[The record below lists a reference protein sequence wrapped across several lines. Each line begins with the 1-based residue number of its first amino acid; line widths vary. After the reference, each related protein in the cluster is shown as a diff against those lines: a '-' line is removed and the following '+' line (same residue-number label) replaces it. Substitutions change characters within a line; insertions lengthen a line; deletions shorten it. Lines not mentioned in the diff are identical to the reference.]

1 MRNFL
6 RSIGFIS
13 VLFVLLYGYLVW
25 KNSVSVTT
33 PGQTELAATLENSIQ
48 WLEQNRDLV
57 LSDGNPML
65 WYMVQQAADISD
77 DQRLQRLFEDYEQR
91 YLKNRAINLWRP
103 LFYPGT
109 WIPVRFEDI
118 ASYPD
123 YNLLFMYGITCD
135 AELGQV
141 PEIAVQTDAAF
152 CDRHLLRPGCVTH
165 QMMGIRLLQR
175 SSCGDAAQLDD
186 TVQQL
191 QQRIRR
197 QLLLD
202 PRVGDS
208 YMQRVLMLVESGAGG
223 LLKPVWIRNLV
234 DAQQPD
240 GGWSYFEPLLPVG
253 GDRFFGFTQRFF
265 AIKKKPHS
273 DFHMTAQGILLFALL
288 TRPQQ

>member
-1 MRNFL
+1 MRKFL
-6 RSIGFIS
+6 RGIGFII
-13 VLFVLLYGYLVW
+13 LLLALLYGYLIW
-25 KNSVSVTT
+25 KNSASVTT
-33 PGQTELAATLENSIQ
+33 PVQPELATALENSIQ
-48 WLEQNRDLV
+48 WLEQNRDSV
-57 LSDGNPML
+57 LSASNPML
-65 WYMVQQAADISD
+65 WYMVQQAANISS
-77 DQRLQRLFEDYEQR
+77 DQRLQRLFADYEQR
-91 YLKNRAINLWRP
+91 YLKNRSTNLWRP

-109 WIPVRFEDI
+109 WVPVRFEDI

-152 CDRHLLRPGCVTH
+152 CDQHPLRPGCVTH

-175 SSCGDAAQLDD
+175 SSCGNAAQLND

-208 YMQRVLMLVESGAGG
+208 YMQRVLMLMESGASE
-223 LLKPVWIRNLV
+223 LVKPVWIRNLV
-234 DAQQPD
+234 EAQQPD
-240 GGWSYFEPLLPVG
+240 GGWSAFEPLLPVG
-253 GDRFFGFTQRFF
+253 GDRFFGFGYKFF
-265 AIKKKPHS
+265 AIDKPHS
-273 DFHMTAQGILLFALL
+273 DFHITAQGVLLFALL
-288 TRPQQ
+288 THPQQ